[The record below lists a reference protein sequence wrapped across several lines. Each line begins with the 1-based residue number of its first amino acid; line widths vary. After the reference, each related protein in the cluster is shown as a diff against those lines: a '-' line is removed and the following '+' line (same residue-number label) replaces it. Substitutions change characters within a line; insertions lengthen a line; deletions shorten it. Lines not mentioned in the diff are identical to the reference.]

1 MRASTFLLVIRVVR
15 KKQTL
20 LIGIQNRAGDDNLLV
35 LRIPTTPVGEG
46 GWRRGRSLFW
56 SVLGVAQCPLLS
68 GHCKGKERKRPGG
81 PAPTAKASH
90 LGAEGVPLAQG
101 TAQFCKL

>member
-20 LIGIQNRAGDDNLLV
+20 LIGIQSRAGDNLLV

-68 GHCKGKERKRPGG
+68 GHCKGREKKRPGG